1 MISYS
6 PICAFLA
13 IAMGATVYAMG
24 TTWLISNLAIAMGF
38 MVYAIGRT
46 WLTSKPHKSGQ
57 KMSPGDIDTSHID
70 LEKM

>member
-6 PICAFLA
+6 PVCAFLA
-13 IAMGATVYAMG
+13 IAMGATVYAIG
-24 TTWLISNLAIAMGF
+24 TTWLISNLAIAMGA

-46 WLTSKPHKSGQ
+46 WLTSKPRKSGQ
-57 KMSPGDIDTSHID
+57 KKSPGDIDASHID